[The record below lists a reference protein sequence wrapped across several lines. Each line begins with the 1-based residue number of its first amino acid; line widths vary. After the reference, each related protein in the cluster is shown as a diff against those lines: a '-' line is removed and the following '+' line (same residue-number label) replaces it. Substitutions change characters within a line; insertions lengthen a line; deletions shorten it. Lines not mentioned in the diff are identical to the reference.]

1 MNKSPLMLAVLL
13 MAGLLVTGCATS
25 KAPAPEFAA
34 AEVDASGYALKAHNA
49 VIILDTS
56 SSMGETCQEWQKF
69 AVARAAIESLAE
81 TIPAGAGISC
91 GLRTFGRDASI
102 AGKPSVLVYG
112 LDAFDRAAFL
122 EALAEVTG
130 PGGSSPLGYSIEA
143 AGCDLKHLDGNHA
156 VIIVSDGK
164 NMGAAP
170 AKAAAAV
177 KKAHGDRLCIHPIL
191 VGDDEGGRLLMAE
204 IAEIGGCGPVTAAQD
219 LADGKKMAT
228 FVSDVFFGKMLD
240 GDGDGVADHLDR
252 CPDTP
257 RGVKVDAHGCPLD
270 SDGDGVADHL
280 DRCPDTPRG
289 VKVDAHGCPLD
300 SDGDGVA
307 DHLDRCPDTPRGVKV
322 DAHGCPITILE
333 ATATSWT
340 FDNINFEVGQADI
353 QRGSYD
359 ILNEIAGALI
369 ANSQLKVVV
378 EGHTDSTGSRSLNTD
393 LSQRRAQ
400 AVVDY
405 LISKGIEA
413 TRLSARGYGPDRP
426 IADNA
431 TSEGRAKNRRV
442 QFTKVD

>member
-1 MNKSPLMLAVLL
+1 MKQSSLMPAVLL
-13 MAGLLVTGCATS
+13 MAGLLMTGCATS

-34 AEVDASGYALKAHNA
+34 AEVDASGHALKTHNA
-49 VIILDTS
+49 VIILDAS

-69 AVARAAIESLAE
+69 AVARAAVESLAKAV
-81 TIPAGAGISC
+81 PAGAGISC

-102 AGKPSVLVYG
+102 AGKPSVLVHG
-112 LDAFDRAAFL
+112 CDPFDRAAFL
-122 EALAEVTG
+122 EALAKVTG

-177 KKAHGDRLCIHPIL
+177 KKAYGDRLCIHPVL

-204 IAEIGGCGPVTAAQD
+204 IAEIGGCGSVTAAQD

-228 FVSDVFFGKMLD
+228 FVSDVFLGK
-240 GDGDGVADHLDR
+240 V
-252 CPDTP
+252 
-257 RGVKVDAHGCPLD
+257 LD
-270 SDGDGVADHL
+270 SDGDGV
-280 DRCPDTPRG
+280 P
-289 VKVDAHGCPLD
+289 
-300 SDGDGVA
+300 

-369 ANSQLKVVV
+369 ANPQLKVVV

-426 IADNA
+426 IADNT

-442 QFTKVD
+442 QFTKAD